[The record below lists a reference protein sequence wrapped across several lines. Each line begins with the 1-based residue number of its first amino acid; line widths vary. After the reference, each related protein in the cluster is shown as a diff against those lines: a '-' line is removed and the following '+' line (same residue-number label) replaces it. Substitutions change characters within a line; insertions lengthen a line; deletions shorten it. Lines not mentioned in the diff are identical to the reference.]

1 MTTQKRK
8 RLAIFVSFTG
18 RGGVERV
25 ILNLLQGMSAHEVDV
40 DLLLVVGKR
49 GFLPEIPWPN
59 VRLIELKAKHSH
71 SALFP
76 LIKYLKR
83 ERPDVLMA
91 AKDRPIRTA
100 VLARWLSGVKATRVA
115 GQLHTSILGFL
126 EKKSAWQ
133 KWQRCAPMRWF
144 FPKLDQIIGVSQGL
158 VDETVKITGLPRS
171 RMSALPNPV
180 LTPDIY
186 ARSLEPVAHPWA
198 NDPTVP
204 YILGAG
210 RLDPQKDFPTLLRA
224 FDRVRR
230 EFPCR
235 LIIIGEGPL
244 QAELETMIAQLGL
257 QDCAALAGYTDN
269 PFAWMKRAALFAFS
283 SVYEGSGNV
292 LIEAMALGV
301 PVVSTDC
308 PHGPAETLQG
318 GKLGKLVPV
327 RDDERLAAAIL
338 ETLRHPLTAAELQA
352 AVQPFT
358 VENSTRRYLEVLG
371 LLPKQGSV

>member
-25 ILNLLQGMSAHEVDV
+25 ILNLLQGMSAHAVDV

-100 VLARWLSGVKATRVA
+100 VLARWLSGVKSTRVA

-133 KWQRCAPMRWF
+133 KWQR
-144 FPKLDQIIGVSQGL
+144 
-158 VDETVKITGLPRS
+158 
-171 RMSALPNPV
+171 
-180 LTPDIY
+180 
-186 ARSLEPVAHPWA
+186 
-198 NDPTVP
+198 
-204 YILGAG
+204 
-210 RLDPQKDFPTLLRA
+210 
-224 FDRVRR
+224 
-230 EFPCR
+230 
-235 LIIIGEGPL
+235 
-244 QAELETMIAQLGL
+244 
-257 QDCAALAGYTDN
+257 
-269 PFAWMKRAALFAFS
+269 
-283 SVYEGSGNV
+283 
-292 LIEAMALGV
+292 
-301 PVVSTDC
+301 
-308 PHGPAETLQG
+308 
-318 GKLGKLVPV
+318 
-327 RDDERLAAAIL
+327 
-338 ETLRHPLTAAELQA
+338 
-352 AVQPFT
+352 
-358 VENSTRRYLEVLG
+358 
-371 LLPKQGSV
+371 